1 MRNYDENLELKEVFC
16 NRCKKALKVENG
28 IIREGCF
35 HTDYVWGY
43 FSTLDGKK
51 HSFDLCED
59 CYQEMVQG
67 FLLPV
72 TEEEETEL
80 L

>member
-1 MRNYDENLELKEVFC
+1 MRQYNKIYEIEEAFC
-16 NRCKKALKVENG
+16 NQCGRALRVENG
-28 IIREGCF
+28 IIKEGCF
-35 HTDYVWGY
+35 HADYVWGY
-43 FSTLDGKK
+43 FSTLDGQK

-59 CYQEMVQG
+59 CYRSMVQK
-67 FLLPV
+67 FSLPI

>member
-1 MRNYDENLELKEVFC
+1 MRSYHENFEIKEVFC
-16 NRCKKALKVENG
+16 NQCKKALKVENG

-35 HTDYVWGY
+35 HADYVWGY

-51 HSFDLCED
+51 HSFDLCET
-59 CYQEMVQG
+59 CYQKMVQG